1 MRAVRSRVRAALSDS
16 TETMHVQMNSD
27 HAPGTAVPAHPLKAF
42 VQRESGNRLQ
52 ESAQ

>member
-27 HAPGTAVPAHPLKAF
+27 HAPGNAVPAHPLKAF
-42 VQRESGNRLQ
+42 VQRACGNRLQ
-52 ESAQ
+52 ESA